1 LLGLTT
7 RHVAQISDFRPSR
20 VKRRGAAV
28 KGQVQTSCILFARA
42 NAARIR
48 LINKNVGVK
57 LMVDGHNL
65 ELGSWQPSQGRS
77 KITGPDAPPAAVFK
91 LDNVTLVVPRN

>member
-1 LLGLTT
+1 
-7 RHVAQISDFRPSR
+7 
-20 VKRRGAAV
+20 
-28 KGQVQTSCILFARA
+28 
-42 NAARIR
+42 
-48 LINKNVGVK
+48 
-57 LMVDGHNL
+57 MVDGHNL